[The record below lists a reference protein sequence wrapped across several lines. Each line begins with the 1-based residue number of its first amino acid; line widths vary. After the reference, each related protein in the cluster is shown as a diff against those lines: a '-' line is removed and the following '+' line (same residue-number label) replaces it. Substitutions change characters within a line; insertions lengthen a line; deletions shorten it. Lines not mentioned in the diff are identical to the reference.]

1 MNISS
6 DDIIFRRAVIQLLDV
21 ENGNFEAARELLF
34 LKNDIMELLR
44 KQLVYIMQADEVKQA
59 KCNKDS
65 KVMNRIEQM
74 NENNDEAFIR
84 TSAEIAEELYD
95 IMCDSADIPS
105 ADLLCL
111 SFQIAGSLYYGL
123 IKLNF
128 SAGFMH
134 EIWKENGQGQI
145 KDIRH
150 QRTLPLGK
158 KPNEVMIF
166 NLSEHKILLREKK
179 YEMLNGDKIFYL
191 SERFLKCFTDI
202 DVKRKYQILNRA
214 VNDINKKYPEDGL
227 QQQMKTKSDLYYLF
241 KEDQEFKVNKISDEL
256 YGDNPQKK
264 QDFDEKMERYDMQY
278 DSFTVEKEDTI
289 KSLSYIDLK
298 TENDIQIKIPIEEY
312 MTKENIEV
320 WEEPGGTKK
329 ITIKNIEQVTVQ

>member
-1 MNISS
+1 
-6 DDIIFRRAVIQLLDV
+6 
-21 ENGNFEAARELLF
+21 
-34 LKNDIMELLR
+34 
-44 KQLVYIMQADEVKQA
+44 
-59 KCNKDS
+59 
-65 KVMNRIEQM
+65 MNRIEQM
-74 NENNDEAFIR
+74 NENNVEAFIR

-202 DVKRKYQILNRA
+202 DVKRKYQILSRV

-264 QDFDEKMERYDMQY
+264 QEFDEKMEHYDMQY

-289 KSLSYIDLK
+289 KNLAYIDLK

>member
-1 MNISS
+1 MEI
-6 DDIIFRRAVIQLLDV
+6 
-21 ENGNFEAARELLF
+21 
-34 LKNDIMELLR
+34 LK
-44 KQLVYIMQADEVKQA
+44 ADEVKQA
-59 KCNKDS
+59 KWNKDS

-84 TSAEIAEELYD
+84 TSAEIAEKLYD
-95 IMCDSADIPS
+95 IMCDSTDIPS

-134 EIWKENGQGQI
+134 EIWKGNGQGQI

-202 DVKRKYQILNRA
+202 DVKRKY
-214 VNDINKKYPEDGL
+214 
-227 QQQMKTKSDLYYLF
+227 
-241 KEDQEFKVNKISDEL
+241 
-256 YGDNPQKK
+256 
-264 QDFDEKMERYDMQY
+264 
-278 DSFTVEKEDTI
+278 
-289 KSLSYIDLK
+289 
-298 TENDIQIKIPIEEY
+298 
-312 MTKENIEV
+312 
-320 WEEPGGTKK
+320 
-329 ITIKNIEQVTVQ
+329 

>member
-59 KCNKDS
+59 KWNNDS

-74 NENNDEAFIR
+74 NENNVEAFIR

-202 DVKRKYQILNRA
+202 DVKRKYQILSRV

-227 QQQMKTKSDLYYLF
+227 QQLQPTLIHREEEVLPSQRNL
-241 KEDQEFKVNKISDEL
+241 IH
-256 YGDNPQKK
+256 
-264 QDFDEKMERYDMQY
+264 
-278 DSFTVEKEDTI
+278 
-289 KSLSYIDLK
+289 
-298 TENDIQIKIPIEEY
+298 PI
-312 MTKENIEV
+312 
-320 WEEPGGTKK
+320 
-329 ITIKNIEQVTVQ
+329 